1 MSAMK
6 PGKIREQSVE
16 ELHLEEAKLKD
27 QIFRLRFQFAI
38 GQVENPMRIRLT
50 RRDLARVQTI
60 ISEKV
65 RAAAVRP
72 AGRG

>member
-1 MSAMK
+1 MK

-16 ELHLEEAKLKD
+16 ELHLEETRLKD

-38 GQVENPMRIRLT
+38 GQVENPMKIRLA

-60 ISEKV
+60 ISEKS
-65 RAAAVRP
+65 RAAAARP

>member
-1 MSAMK
+1 MK

-38 GQVENPMRIRLT
+38 GQVENPMRIRLA

>member
-1 MSAMK
+1 MK

-65 RAAAVRP
+65 RAAAARP

>member
-1 MSAMK
+1 MK
-6 PGKIREQSVE
+6 PAKLREQSVE
-16 ELHLEEAKLKD
+16 ELHLDEAKLKD

-38 GQVENPMRIRLT
+38 GQVENPMKIRLT

-65 RAAAVRP
+65 RAAAGRP